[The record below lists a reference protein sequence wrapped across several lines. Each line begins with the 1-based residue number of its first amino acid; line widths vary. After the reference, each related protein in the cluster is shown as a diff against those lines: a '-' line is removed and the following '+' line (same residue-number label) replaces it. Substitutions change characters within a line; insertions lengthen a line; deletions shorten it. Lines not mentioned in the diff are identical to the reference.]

1 VSSLLAQTTEMQH
14 AGNRDARPGTRPGRL
29 AHALAPLLFAGFAV
43 ALVPWSAWLVIALP
57 SRHVADH
64 WDVAWAGFDIGLAAV
79 LAATVVTA
87 VRSSRWLHAAAA
99 SAATMLVCDA
109 WFDVMTSG
117 RSLGFWLALAEA
129 LAVELPLAAVCVW
142 VAMDADSFAERT
154 RTYVDLTR
162 RVLRARSASGS

>member
-1 VSSLLAQTTEMQH
+1 MQQ
-14 AGNRDARPGTRPGRL
+14 AGNRGARPGRL
-29 AHALAPLLFAGFAV
+29 AHTLAPPLFAGFAV
-43 ALVPWSAWLVIALP
+43 ALVPWSAWLVVALP
-57 SRHVADH
+57 SHHVADH
-64 WDVAWAGFDIGLAAV
+64 WDIAWAGFDIGLGVV

-87 VRSSRWLHAAAA
+87 LRSSRWLHAAAA

-142 VAMDADSFAERT
+142 VAMDADAFAERT
-154 RTYVDLTR
+154 RRYVETTKRL
-162 RVLRARSASGS
+162 VARGVTET

>member
-1 VSSLLAQTTEMQH
+1 MQQTES
-14 AGNRDARPGTRPGRL
+14 RDVRPGTGVGRL
-29 AHALAPLLFAGFAV
+29 ARALAPLLFVGFAV
-43 ALVPWSAWLVIALP
+43 ALLPWSAWLVVALP

-64 WDVAWAGFDIGLAAV
+64 WDVAWAGFDIGLAAM

-87 VRSSRWLHAAAA
+87 LRSSRWLHAAAA

-129 LAVELPLAAVCVW
+129 LAVELPLAGVCAW
-142 VAMDADSFAERT
+142 VAMDADAFAERT
-154 RTYVDLTR
+154 RRYVEATR
-162 RVLRARSASGS
+162 RLVIRAVTQT